1 MKHFSPQLAL
11 PGARMAWLSGVG
23 ALASRLY
30 VYLSGFLAIFL
41 MAASISPAR
50 FGEYSIYQSVMEV
63 ALVVGT
69 LGSSLLFS
77 RNAATVPPGVTRG
90 DVVRTL
96 AIGLPLA
103 TVLVTVILTVQHM
116 PVGDAPFLLLVAT
129 LAV

>member
-1 MKHFSPQLAL
+1 
-11 PGARMAWLSGVG
+11 
-23 ALASRLY
+23 
-30 VYLSGFLAIFL
+30 
-41 MAASISPAR
+41 
-50 FGEYSIYQSVMEV
+50 MEV
-63 ALVVGT
+63 ALVLGT

-103 TVLVTVILTVQHM
+103 TVLVTVVLTLQRM

-129 LAV
+129 LAVFAFNSLRLSFSRGLGTRGC